1 MIAQILHRLM
11 HQSPDL
17 ITSRLYNDQ
26 TFYKTFVSDIAL
38 SKKEVIIESP
48 FITTGRV
55 EMLLPTIRKAVSR
68 GVKIVVNT
76 RQPQEHE
83 SYMCREAESGIS
95 TLLGLGA
102 EVLFTGGH
110 HRKLVIVDRS
120 ILWEGSLNAL
130 SQNSSCEVMRRV
142 ESDLLAGQMID
153 FTGIRKFLA

>member
-1 MIAQILHRLM
+1 MIAQILHRFM
-11 HQSPDL
+11 HQPHL
-17 ITSRLYNDQ
+17 TTSRLYNDQ
-26 TFYKTFVSDIAL
+26 TFYKSFVRDIAL

-76 RQPQEHE
+76 RQPQEHDT
-83 SYMCREAESGIS
+83 YMCREAESSVS
-95 TLLGLGA
+95 TLLDYGA
-102 EVLFTGGH
+102 KVLFTGGH

-130 SQNSSCEVMRRV
+130 SQNNSCEVMRRV

-153 FTGIRKFLA
+153 FTGIRKFLL